1 MLTTSVDLERARLIQ
16 SLGWLCVGTGYAP
29 ARADGGSLRLTG
41 KEGRYQISV
50 FSAPT
55 PLRAGPVDISV
66 LLQDA
71 SSGDF
76 VTQARVIVRVSKT
89 GRPASEYPATFE
101 AATNK
106 LFRAAQF
113 DLPERG
119 DWDIQVEVES
129 ARGRAVIAGELDVAE
144 AQPRWRELWPWI
156 GCPALAI
163 ILFSIHQMLARRAGG
178 SISYSQPSEP
188 ILKVYLRR

>member
-1 MLTTSVDLERARLIQ
+1 MRSLMGIAI
-16 SLGWLCVGTGYAP
+16 LGWLCLGTGYAP

-41 KEGRYQISV
+41 KEGRYQMSV

-66 LLQDA
+66 LVLDA
-71 SSGDF
+71 LTGDL
-76 VTQARVIVRVSKT
+76 VTQARVIVHMSKA
-89 GRPASEYPATFE
+89 GRPDLEYPATFE

-119 DWDIQVEVES
+119 NWDIQVEVES
-129 ARGRAVIAGELDVAE
+129 SRGRAVIAGELDVAE
-144 AQPRWRELWPWI
+144 ALPRWRELWPWI
-156 GCPALAI
+156 GWPALAI
-163 ILFSIHQMLARRAGG
+163 ILFSIHQMSARRAGR

-188 ILKVYLRR
+188 ILKAYLRR

>member
-1 MLTTSVDLERARLIQ
+1 MRSLMGIAI
-16 SLGWLCVGTGYAP
+16 LGWLCLGTGYAP
-29 ARADGGSLRLTG
+29 AKADGGSLRLTG

-71 SSGDF
+71 SSGDL
-76 VTQARVIVRVSKT
+76 VTQARVMVRMTKA
-89 GRPASEYPATFE
+89 GHAALENPATFE

-113 DLPERG
+113 ELPERG
-119 DWDIQVEVES
+119 NWEIQVEVES
-129 ARGRAVIAGELDVAE
+129 ARGRAVITGELEAAE
-144 AQPRWRELWPWI
+144 ALPRWQEMWPWI
-156 GCPALAI
+156 GWPALAI
-163 ILFSIHQMLARRAGG
+163 VLFSIHQMLARRAGR

-188 ILKVYLRR
+188 IL